1 MRHLPLVLAILLP
14 TGLPR
19 ANAAQE
25 PIRLGEPAGRAPE
38 SFSRVAGLRELPDG
52 RVLVS
57 DNRERVV
64 RVVDFQAGR
73 MTTVGR
79 EGAGPREYAAPGA
92 LFALPQGRSIM
103 VDGRN
108 QRFLYF
114 GPDGQPTETTPIL
127 RLSGGQGVSLG
138 LGAPGGVD
146 AQGRLYFAMQ
156 AFGGG
161 GAPPD
166 SIPILRWTPGTERV
180 DTVGVI
186 RNPTAGAPVAT
197 RTAGTGASFSM
208 QTPVVY
214 RAQEQWGITPDGT
227 LIRVMPDPYRLVVQ
241 RAGQPAR
248 PGAVIPYTPIPV
260 TDADRQAYRQTQA
273 AAPRPQITTSGPEGT
288 RTFSPDLPE
297 PTFEPT
303 KPAFWGTG
311 SVVVAPT
318 GETWVLRTR
327 PANDRVPTYDVFD
340 ATGNRV
346 RRIALP
352 PGGRLVGF
360 GARHLYVAV
369 TDEDELEE
377 LRRYPL
383 NP

>member
-1 MRHLPLVLAILLP
+1 MRPTTVLLAAAAFTTLAAAAP
-14 TGLPR
+14 
-19 ANAAQE
+19 AQE
-25 PIRLGEPAGRAPE
+25 PVRLGEPNALAPE
-38 SFSRVAGLRELPDG
+38 SFSRVSGLRELPDG

-64 RVVDFQAGR
+64 RLVDFQAGR

-79 EGAGPREYAAPGA
+79 EGAGPREYASPGA
-92 LFALPQGRSIM
+92 IFGLPQGRSIM

-127 RLSGGQGVSLG
+127 RISGGQGVSLG

-146 AQGRLYFAMQ
+146 TQGRLYFSLQ

-186 RNPTAGAPVAT
+186 RNPSAGAAVTT
-197 RTAGTGASFSM
+197 RSGGAGASFSM

-214 RAQEQWGITPDGT
+214 RAQEQWGVTPEGT
-227 LIRVMPDPYRLVVQ
+227 LIRALPEPYRLVLQ
-241 RAGQPAR
+241 RPGQPAR
-248 PGAVIPYTPIPV
+248 AGAAVPYTPIPV
-260 TDADRQAYRQTQA
+260 TEADRQAYKQTQA
-273 AAPRPQITTSGPEGT
+273 NAPRPQITTTGPEGT
-288 RTFSPDLPE
+288 RSFSPDLPE

-303 KPAFWGTG
+303 KPAFWGPG
-311 SVVVAPT
+311 SVVVSPT

-327 PANDRVPTYDVFD
+327 PANDRVPAYDVFD
-340 ATGNRV
+340 ANGNRV
-346 RRIALP
+346 RRVALP

-360 GARHLYVAV
+360 GRTSLYVAV
-369 TDEDELEE
+369 SDDDDLEE

-383 NP
+383 VP